1 MDESPRQVIKKCVQV
16 GISELLVCDTFA
28 RADHGLRV
36 FYVLPTIELRNVFVR
51 DRVDRP
57 LLTVPYYRGRVRRN
71 KGLKDVVE
79 VDNVGLKSFGEKGLM
94 LFVGSNSKV
103 SFLAFPADK
112 IIVDEFDKCHQDNL
126 SLAEDRI
133 VASDYKHRIDVSTPT
148 VEGKFID
155 ELYGK
160 SDRKRWLI
168 RCEHCGERQELDFFV
183 NVIRETGD
191 REFELLDKDWKKN
204 TNGDV
209 RVFCKKCG
217 RSLNRLAEG
226 EWVAEYPERSLS
238 GYAVSQLFSL
248 HLTVA
253 KIVKTFEEALLNES
267 LLQRFY
273 NSILG
278 LAYTASGS
286 KLTKAI
292 LDECV
297 KAGQNYNMPSRSEHT
312 TMGVDVGSVLHVW
325 ICDHPND
332 NVRRLVF
339 AGTVREFEDLH
350 TLVARYGVEVAVV
363 DIDPETRKA
372 KEFRDE
378 ANCETWLCD
387 YPSSPNVEEMKINY
401 DERTIKTD
409 RTQSLDGF
417 VADILKQT
425 LLLPANASSLD
436 GGSFYE
442 QLCASTRVFEEA
454 TGYYRWVE
462 GSKADDYFH
471 AGNYEKI
478 ASIIYSS
485 SPEVVE
491 AQYRPRKQW
500 FDHLRKK
507 EKYPA

>member
-1 MDESPRQVIKKCVQV
+1 M
-16 GISELLVCDTFA
+16 LVCDTLA
-28 RADHGLRV
+28 RADDGLRV

-57 LLTVPYYRGRVRRN
+57 LLTIPYYRSRV
-71 KGLKDVVE
+71 KKDKKIESVIE
-79 VDNVGLKSFGEKGLM
+79 IDNVGLKSFGENGLM

-133 VASDYKHRIDVSTPT
+133 SASDYKHRIDVSTPT
-148 VEGKFID
+148 VEGFGID

-160 SDRKRWLI
+160 SDRKKWLVA
-168 RCEHCGERQELDFFV
+168 CEHCKERQELNFFI
-183 NVIRETGD
+183 NVVREVGD
-191 REFELLDKDWKKN
+191 REFELLDKEWKPEG
-204 TNGDV
+204 NGDI

-217 RSLNRLAEG
+217 KPMNRLAQG
-226 EWVAEYPERSLS
+226 EWVAECPEQNLS
-238 GYAVSQLFSL
+238 GYAISQLFSS
-248 HLTVA
+248 HLSVVE
-253 KIVKTFEEALLNES
+253 IFETFNDALLNES
-267 LLQRFY
+267 RLQRFY

-297 KAGQNYNMPSRSEHT
+297 KAGGFYNLPSRAENTS
-312 TMGVDVGSVLHVW
+312 MGVDVGSVLNVL
-325 ICDHPND
+325 ICDHPRE

-339 AGTVREFEDLH
+339 AGTVREFEELH
-350 TLVARYGVEVAVV
+350 TLVARFGVKSAVV

-372 KEFRDE
+372 KEFRDTV
-378 ANCETWLCD
+378 NCDVWLCD
-387 YPSSPNVEEMKINY
+387 YPSSPDPGEMSIDY
-401 DERTIKTD
+401 EDRTIKVD

-417 VADILKQT
+417 VADVLKQT

-436 GGSFYE
+436 GGDFYG

-454 TGYYRWVE
+454 TGHYRWME

-471 AGNYEKI
+471 AGNYERI
-478 ASIIYSS
+478 ASQFLRD
-485 SPEVVE
+485 PELME
-491 AQYRPRKQW
+491 LYRPT
-500 FDHLRKK
+500 KK
-507 EKYPA
+507 REPFPHKLIKGVTR

>member
-168 RCEHCGERQELDFFV
+168 QCEHCGERQELDFFV

-191 REFELLDKDWKKN
+191 REFELLDRDWKEN

-312 TMGVDVGSVLHVW
+312 SMGVDVGTLLHV
-325 ICDHPND
+325 IISDHPTENA
-332 NVRRLVF
+332 RRPVYI
-339 AGTVREFEDLH
+339 GTVRGFDELH
-350 TLVARYGVEVAVV
+350 TLISLYGVDDCV
-363 DIDPETRKA
+363 IDYEPERREA
-372 KEFRDE
+372 KRFQEN
-378 ANCETWLCD
+378 ANCRVWLCD
-387 YPSSPNVEEMKINY
+387 YAPSSRIEEI
-401 DERTIKTD
+401 TIDHEKQMIVAD
-409 RTQSLDGF
+409 RTQVLDGF
-417 VADILKQT
+417 VADVLGCRV
-425 LLLPANASSLD
+425 LLPANAPSLVNGD
-436 GGSFYE
+436 FYA
-442 QLCASTRVFEEA
+442 QLCAPTRVFEEA
-454 TGYYRWVE
+454 TGQYRWVE
-462 GSKADDYFH
+462 GSKPDHFFHTGAYERLASRFIGPPTADDL
-471 AGNYEKI
+471 
-478 ASIIYSS
+478 
-485 SPEVVE
+485 E
-491 AQYRPRKQW
+491 AQQQPRKQW
-500 FDHLRKK
+500 FDHLPNKK
-507 EKYPA
+507 RF